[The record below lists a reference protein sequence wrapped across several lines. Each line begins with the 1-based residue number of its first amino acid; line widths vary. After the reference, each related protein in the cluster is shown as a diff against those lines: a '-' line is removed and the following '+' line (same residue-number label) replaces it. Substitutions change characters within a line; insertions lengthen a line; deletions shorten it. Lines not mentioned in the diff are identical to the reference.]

1 MSKRKIYVYSNDT
14 EVSLK
19 TADLLRK
26 KLEQSCFE
34 VPSEYDED
42 AELIVVIGG
51 DGAFLQAVHLFNFP
65 HIPFIGINTGH
76 LGFFQEINP
85 EQLDEFI
92 FNYKNNKYK
101 LQSMTTVK
109 GVLRLASGAGSSSAD
124 GEIASE
130 INLKGLNEIV
140 IRNDDMH
147 SIHLNLSIGGSFIE
161 RFSGDGI
168 IVSTAAGSTAYNYSL
183 GGSIVDPRLQMLQVT
198 PIAPMNT
205 TAYRC
210 FTSSILVPSDLD
222 LSIMPEVGTKS
233 VVIAVDGE
241 SRTYTNVKNIDICV
255 SNTVV
260 NLLRFEGYDFWN
272 KVKTK
277 FL

>member
-1 MSKRKIYVYSNDT
+1 MSKRKIYVYSNET
-14 EVSLK
+14 EVSKK
-19 TADLLRK
+19 TADLLKK

-34 VPSEYDED
+34 VPGEYDEE

-92 FNYKNNKYK
+92 FNYKNNKYT
-101 LQSMTTVK
+101 LQPMTTVK
-109 GVLRLASGAGSSSAD
+109 GVLGLETGD
-124 GEIASE
+124 

-140 IRNDDMH
+140 IRNEEMH

-222 LSIMPEVGTKS
+222 LSIMPETGTKS
-233 VVIAVDGE
+233 VIVAVDGE
-241 SRTYTNVKNIDICV
+241 SRTYTGLKNIDICV